1 MAIVQLID
9 PNDIHTAAAT
19 WSGFIYQGKV
29 ALYHVLKLLNEDI
42 ANVKY
47 SLQLDSLEDFAI
59 VEEVDGLIQPI
70 TLHQVKAMK
79 SKLYSSYKEAFDK
92 LEKRIDDYPCEGAYF
107 HLTTENEKSK
117 EEIKEKHPKIDIYNN
132 YEGNC
137 FCPLEEI
144 DEKCDSEIS
153 KYLKENKLSHFDT
166 TELRE
171 ISRLNLESKISGRI
185 IEVHSQNH
193 NADVNIRKGAYY
205 SIIPLEDFVNI
216 LKSNPQELLDNEDY
230 YLFIIQELLNQ
241 YYTEF
246 CLEITEDLENEEKE
260 LTEGNKEKLSNYL
273 AQINGLDKSSLL
285 KFIQSILP
293 NRSVK
298 LGTIKEFKDFNVQQD
313 EFKYS
318 FLQIL
323 LELIESTGII
333 GKNLSWKDD
342 DDLRYTA
349 TAIHAGQRSKHQ
361 ICKNIFKNINDLDIE
376 VPYES
381 NMLITASIDV
391 TSIKDQLNKQYKVE
405 EELGDK
411 KNNIVKWFDIGLIS
425 LDNAKDKIG

>member
-1 MAIVQLID
+1 M
-9 PNDIHTAAAT
+9 
-19 WSGFIYQGKV
+19 
-29 ALYHVLKLLNEDI
+29 
-42 ANVKY
+42 
-47 SLQLDSLEDFAI
+47 
-59 VEEVDGLIQPI
+59 
-70 TLHQVKAMK
+70 
-79 SKLYSSYKEAFDK
+79 
-92 LEKRIDDYPCEGAYF
+92 
-107 HLTTENEKSK
+107 
-117 EEIKEKHPKIDIYNN
+117 
-132 YEGNC
+132 
-137 FCPLEEI
+137 
-144 DEKCDSEIS
+144 
-153 KYLKENKLSHFDT
+153 KENKLSHFDT

>member
-1 MAIVQLID
+1 M
-9 PNDIHTAAAT
+9 
-19 WSGFIYQGKV
+19 
-29 ALYHVLKLLNEDI
+29 
-42 ANVKY
+42 
-47 SLQLDSLEDFAI
+47 
-59 VEEVDGLIQPI
+59 
-70 TLHQVKAMK
+70 
-79 SKLYSSYKEAFDK
+79 
-92 LEKRIDDYPCEGAYF
+92 
-107 HLTTENEKSK
+107 
-117 EEIKEKHPKIDIYNN
+117 
-132 YEGNC
+132 
-137 FCPLEEI
+137 
-144 DEKCDSEIS
+144 
-153 KYLKENKLSHFDT
+153 
-166 TELRE
+166 
-171 ISRLNLESKISGRI
+171 
-185 IEVHSQNH
+185 
-193 NADVNIRKGAYY
+193 
-205 SIIPLEDFVNI
+205 
-216 LKSNPQELLDNEDY
+216 
-230 YLFIIQELLNQ
+230 
-241 YYTEF
+241 
-246 CLEITEDLENEEKE
+246 ENEEKE

>member
-1 MAIVQLID
+1 M
-9 PNDIHTAAAT
+9 
-19 WSGFIYQGKV
+19 
-29 ALYHVLKLLNEDI
+29 
-42 ANVKY
+42 
-47 SLQLDSLEDFAI
+47 DF
-59 VEEVDGLIQPI
+59 
-70 TLHQVKAMK
+70 
-79 SKLYSSYKEAFDK
+79 S
-92 LEKRIDDYPCEGAYF
+92 EKRICKQCD
-107 HLTTENEKSK
+107 
-117 EEIKEKHPKIDIYNN
+117 EISYLSNN
-132 YEGNC
+132 I
-137 FCPLEEI
+137 PEI
-144 DEKCDSEIS
+144 DYIDA
-153 KYLKENKLSHFDT
+153 KL
-166 TELRE
+166 
-171 ISRLNLESKISGRI
+171 
-185 IEVHSQNH
+185 
-193 NADVNIRKGAYY
+193 
-205 SIIPLEDFVNI
+205 
-216 LKSNPQELLDNEDY
+216 LLDNEDY